1 MAVDMMAIVTQM
13 HQRRRA
19 ELPPPRVSI
28 CPSRAVEANKSIV
41 GAEKVC
47 RPKYSVTAKCHA
59 QVAPIRFS
67 VHVLLVQS
75 RVSRQWRQRLQSCP
89 K

>member
-1 MAVDMMAIVTQM
+1 MAVDMMQIVTQM

-19 ELPPPRVSI
+19 ELLPASCR
-28 CPSRAVEANKSIV
+28 RQFAQAEANKSIV

-47 RPKYSVTAKCHA
+47 RPKCSVTAKCHA
-59 QVAPIRFS
+59 QVATIRFS
-67 VHVLLVQS
+67 VHVLLVES
-75 RVSRQWRQRLQSCP
+75 RVSRQWWQRLQSCP